1 MRITRWGWSSWVILF
16 AFAGTL
22 SSTTAR
28 SQQPAQQTSTATP
41 QTESPAD
48 AARRARDQKKS
59 QPKPAQVW
67 DNDNIP
73 KRGDG
78 VSVVGSTETPAAAP
92 APVPGEVAGAQAV
105 PIENKGQ
112 LDPAIQQAKDKI
124 ASLEQDVDIAQRK
137 FTLDSDMYYG
147 KTNYQDDKAGKAAL
161 DVERADIEN
170 KKKQLQDARDILASL
185 QAKASPIPDQT
196 KQ

>member
-1 MRITRWGWSSWVILF
+1 MRISRLVWSSFLLLF
-16 AFAGTL
+16 TIAGTL
-22 SSTTAR
+22 SSAAAR
-28 SQQPAQQTSTATP
+28 SQQPAQQASSGAP
-41 QTESPAD
+41 QAESPAD
-48 AARRARDQKKS
+48 AARRAREQKKS

-73 KRGDG
+73 KKGDG
-78 VSVVGSTETPAAAP
+78 VSVVGSTEAAAP
-92 APVPGEVAGAQAV
+92 VPAEAPGSQPVPV
-105 PIENKGQ
+105 ENKGQ
-112 LDPAIQQAKDKI
+112 VDPAIQQAKDKI

>member
-1 MRITRWGWSSWVILF
+1 M
-16 AFAGTL
+16 
-22 SSTTAR
+22 
-28 SQQPAQQTSTATP
+28 
-41 QTESPAD
+41 
-48 AARRARDQKKS
+48 
-59 QPKPAQVW
+59 
-67 DNDNIP
+67 
-73 KRGDG
+73 
-78 VSVVGSTETPAAAP
+78 SVVGSTETPAAAP